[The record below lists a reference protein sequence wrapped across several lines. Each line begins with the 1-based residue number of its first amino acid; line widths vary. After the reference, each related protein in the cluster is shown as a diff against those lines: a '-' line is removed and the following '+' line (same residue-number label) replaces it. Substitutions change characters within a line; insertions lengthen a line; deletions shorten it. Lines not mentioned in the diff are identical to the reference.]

1 MEELFEKIYN
11 LYIGLLRNWEIGY
24 EMNTSDLSE
33 ILYLINIIRG

>member
-11 LYIGLLRNWEIGY
+11 LYIGLLGNLEIGY

-33 ILYLINIIRG
+33 I